1 MRKPLLVLM
10 AAATL
15 APAADNTL
23 TFAEKKA
30 GFRLLFDGKTMR
42 GWRDPAKM
50 DQPGDAWE
58 ISEGCLK
65 TRLKPRIAEDLLSED
80 TFADY
85 ELLFDWK
92 LSPRGNTGVKYH
104 IQDTIFLDNTKI
116 QRGPHGW
123 EGIVGRELATRP
135 SNRKTLAPQATG
147 QVYTVG
153 FEMQLL
159 DDERHPDAKRDTSHT
174 TGALYAMIPATA
186 KAARPAGEW
195 NTGKIVLR
203 GSHFEH
209 WINGTLVLSGSL
221 DDPLVR
227 KGAAERWGPAPA
239 VRKALSEPRLR
250 GPICLQ
256 HHGDEVWFKSIKI
269 RVTN

>member
-1 MRKPLLVLM
+1 MTRSLLVLI
-10 AAATL
+10 AAASL

-23 TFAEKKA
+23 NFAEKKA

-58 ISEGCLK
+58 ISDGCLK
-65 TRLKPRIAEDLLSED
+65 TRLKPRIAEDLLTED
-80 TFADY
+80 TFSDF

-92 LSPRGNTGVKYH
+92 LARGGNSGVKYH
-104 IQDTIFLDNTKI
+104 IQETIFFDNTKI
-116 QRGPHGW
+116 QPGPNGW
-123 EGIVGRELATRP
+123 EGIVGRELANRP
-135 SNRKTLAPQATG
+135 SNRKTLAPGATG

-159 DDERHPDAKRDTSHT
+159 DDERHPDAKRDSSHR

-186 KAARPAGEW
+186 TAARPAGEW
-195 NTGKIVLR
+195 NSGKVVLR

-209 WINGTLVLSGSL
+209 WINGTKVLEGSL
-221 DDPLVR
+221 DDPRVR
-227 KGAAERWGPAPA
+227 KGVADRWGPAPA
-239 VRKALSEPRLR
+239 VLKALSEPRLR

-269 RVTN
+269 RTTN